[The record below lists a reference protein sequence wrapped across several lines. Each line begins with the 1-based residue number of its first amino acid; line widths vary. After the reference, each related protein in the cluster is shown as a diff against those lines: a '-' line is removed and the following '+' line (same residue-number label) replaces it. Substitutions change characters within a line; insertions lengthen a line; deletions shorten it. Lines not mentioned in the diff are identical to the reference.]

1 MQENNQGIIEERT
14 MVSIKDIAKQVGM
27 SPSTVSRV
35 VNGKKYV
42 NPVKRDMIL
51 KLIEETGYVPNNAA
65 RSMVLQRSFTVGIVV
80 PDTFNMFQRQ
90 LFSIIE
96 RHLDSFGYHTLFF
109 FVKFDGSS
117 EKEFLTRLRSEKLDG
132 IIMLHEIQGDAFY
145 DYISQISLPIVTATF
160 YRDKISS
167 IHVDEEQAAFDGVTH
182 LINLGHRKI
191 NMITGSEFSF
201 SRQRAEGFFHALE
214 SAGIARDETRVVSVK
229 HYTAEFGMYGMREF
243 LLRNRDFSAIFA
255 ATDELAIGA
264 IRVLQDE
271 GLRVPEDVS
280 VVGFDDIEISD
291 FYIPRLT
298 TIRQPLREIGEQ
310 TALIL
315 HRHISRNS
323 EAIADLVLP
332 YKLIIRESTRA
343 LAR

>member
-1 MQENNQGIIEERT
+1 
-14 MVSIKDIAKQVGM
+14 MVSIKDIAKQAGM

-42 NPVKRDMIL
+42 NPAKRDKIL

-65 RSMVLQRSFTVGIVV
+65 RSMVLRRSFTVGIVV

-96 RHLDSFGYHTLFF
+96 RHLYSFGYHTLFF

-117 EKEFLTRLRSEKLDG
+117 EEEFLNRVRSEKLDG
-132 IIMLHEIQGDAFY
+132 IIMLHEIQGNRFY
-145 DYISQISLPIVTATF
+145 DYITRTKLPIVTATF
-160 YRDKISS
+160 SRSQISS
-167 IHVDEEQAAFDGVTH
+167 IHVNEEQASFDGVSH

-191 NMITGSEFSF
+191 NMITGREFSF
-201 SRQRAEGFFHALE
+201 GRQRTEGFFHALE
-214 SAGIARDETRVVSVK
+214 SMGIDRDETRVVFVK
-229 HYTAEFGMYGMREF
+229 HYTAEFGMYGMREL
-243 LLRNRDFSAIFA
+243 LLRNKDFSAIFA

-264 IRVLQDE
+264 IRVLRDE

-291 FYIPRLT
+291 FYLPRLT
-298 TIRQPLREIGEQ
+298 TIRQPLDEIGGQ
-310 TALIL
+310 AALIL
-315 HRHISRNS
+315 HRHICGANG
-323 EAIADLVLP
+323 AIAELLLP
-332 YKLIIRESTRA
+332 YKLIIRESTA
-343 LAR
+343 IPISGKSWI